1 MVLSALLTGTLVL
14 VAGLIVTFIALLRY
28 QREKQAFLEAL
39 KLYFEAPN
47 AETPSQF
54 ALLTEVVSERF
65 SQKMV
70 ASLKSSFMGMQS
82 VDAKNVGRLESDL
95 LQDVASQQNP
105 ALGAI
110 LGAYPAVARR
120 LAKNPSLL
128 PLVQNIMA
136 KVGAGGTGNNEQH
149 SVSSQDIFAIK

>member
-1 MVLSALLTGTLVL
+1 MLTAIVTGGILIIGLLALYVAAYRKYLAEKRELLLT
-14 VAGLIVTFIALLRY
+14 
-28 QREKQAFLEAL
+28 L
-39 KLYFEAPN
+39 KLYFEPQD

-54 ALLTEVVSERF
+54 ALLTEVVSERLA
-65 SQKMV
+65 QKLVHTMK
-70 ASLKSSFMGMQS
+70 ASFMGMQS
-82 VDAKNVGRLESDL
+82 VDAKNAGRLESDL

-128 PLVQNIMA
+128 PLVQSLMS
-136 KVGAGGTGNNEQH
+136 KVGSQG
-149 SVSSQDIFAIK
+149 SSQSAHHTDHGQDTFAIK